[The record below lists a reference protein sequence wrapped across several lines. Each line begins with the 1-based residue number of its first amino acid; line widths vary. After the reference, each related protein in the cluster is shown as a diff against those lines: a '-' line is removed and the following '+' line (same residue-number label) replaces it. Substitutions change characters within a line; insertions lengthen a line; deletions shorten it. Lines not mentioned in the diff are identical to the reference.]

1 MNYDE
6 EEEHNFRDKEEEKI
20 RNENGLIDY
29 EKLERLI
36 DLKNRDKQGV
46 SSEALSSTRSGSING
61 KIEKVKK

>member
-20 RNENGLIDY
+20 RNENGLIDC

-46 SSEALSSTRSGSING
+46 S
-61 KIEKVKK
+61 